1 LKDEVGTLSDE
12 PEALCLLIQRSAF
25 LVQPSLAGMLF
36 VASEREGL

>member
-1 LKDEVGTLSDE
+1 LKYEVGTLNDE
-12 PEALCLLIQRSAF
+12 LEALCLLIHRSAL